1 MPILVV
7 LTLVPTL
14 SFYFYVLV
22 QFWAEANRRR
32 RHDTCVMIV
41 PLHAVRSAETEYG
54 PRNESDRQPSANG
67 AAGATQTFQPVT
79 VERRS
84 QGPAP
89 ANVPPTHLRNRFLT
103 IPSQTRRPAA
113 KRAAKG

>member
-32 RHDTCVMIV
+32 RHDTCMMIV
-41 PLHAVRSAETEYG
+41 PLHSVRSAETEYG
-54 PRNESDRQPSANG
+54 LRDESERQPGAND
-67 AAGATQTFQPVT
+67 AAGATQPFQPVA
-79 VERRS
+79 VEQHS

-89 ANVPPTHLRNRFLT
+89 TNVPSTYLRNRFLT
-103 IPSQTRRPAA
+103 IPSQTGRLAA